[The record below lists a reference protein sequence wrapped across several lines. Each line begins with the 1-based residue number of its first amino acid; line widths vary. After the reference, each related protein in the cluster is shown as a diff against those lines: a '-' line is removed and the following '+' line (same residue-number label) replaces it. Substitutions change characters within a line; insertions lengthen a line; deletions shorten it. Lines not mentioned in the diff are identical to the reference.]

1 MMHAMLLLATPVAGV
16 PLAPAPAKNS
26 SSPWCQNPDA
36 PAQPGMFGNMGSG
49 IGLSGATH
57 PGTDVFIDLPLKV
70 APLFNQ
76 GLGQIWG
83 FNRQESCRNF
93 ETAAAMD
100 PACALCQWGRAV
112 CHGPNL
118 QLTVGPQDMQV
129 INDAARKAQAIAHQ
143 QPELT
148 PKTKFLIAG
157 VMALVDGGPD
167 GPPYTLRKKY
177 AAAMCAPM
185 PGGEEDADVDAIC
198 GGALMSV
205 SSWDYYTQPQNH
217 GNFPLKPEVAP
228 ESAAP
233 RCRRPRAARRPAP
246 AGNPL
251 PDPPAR
257 ADQRASRVPLGGAGG
272 GDQPLPGRS
281 GQRGARPD
289 TGASDA
295 HARAPV
301 SSVVVSCVRGVREP
315 AC

>member
-1 MMHAMLLLATPVAGV
+1 MMHAMLLLATPVAGVPLAPATPVAGV

-129 INDAARKAQAIAHQ
+129 SNDAARKAQAIAHQ

-228 ESAAP
+228 AKARLLGAVDRGLHGGPHPLAIHYLIHLLEPTNAPPEYRWEALAAATSLFQGGQGSEELVP
-233 RCRRPRAARRPAP
+233 IQGHLTHMPAH
-246 AGNPL
+246 L
-251 PDPPAR
+251 
-257 ADQRASRVPLGGAGG
+257 
-272 GDQPLPGRS
+272 
-281 GQRGARPD
+281 
-289 TGASDA
+289 
-295 HARAPV
+295 
-301 SSVVVSCVRGVREP
+301 
-315 AC
+315 